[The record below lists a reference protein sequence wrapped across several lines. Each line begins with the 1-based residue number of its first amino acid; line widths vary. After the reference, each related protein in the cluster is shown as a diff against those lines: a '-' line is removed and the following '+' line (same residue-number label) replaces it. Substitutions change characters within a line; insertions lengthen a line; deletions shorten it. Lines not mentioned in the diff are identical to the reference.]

1 MTVARAT
8 SAELPA
14 LAALYDDTARWLSER
29 GIPQWQVGE
38 HSVERLSQTEAF
50 VARDCDQVV
59 GGFLFVPPDLALWPD
74 ALEVVARYLSGL
86 VLARSHAGQGQALL
100 TEAARHAATP
110 RLRLDCWDGNEA
122 LKAFY
127 TRAGFTDCGTVPEQT
142 WVVRRFEKELGE
154 GRQWRSHS

>member
-14 LAALYDDTARWLSER
+14 LAALYDDTVRWLSER
-29 GIPQWQVGE
+29 GVSQWQVGE
-38 HSVERLSQTEAF
+38 HSVERLAQTDAY
-50 VARDCDQVV
+50 VAWEDKRAV
-59 GGFLFVPPDLALWPD
+59 GGFLFVPPDPVLWPD
-74 ALEVVARYLSGL
+74 TDTVAARYLAGL

-100 TEAARHAATP
+100 TEAACHAATP

-142 WVVRRFEKELGE
+142 WVVRRFEKEFGE
-154 GRQWRSHS
+154 GRQ